1 MKLETS
7 LKNMMLVSA
16 FLLAIC
22 YTFVEGQIIHVDA
35 DANGLNDGT
44 SWDNAY
50 NYLQDGLADAAS
62 APKPAEIRVA
72 QGIYK
77 PDEDT
82 IHPNGTGDRTATF
95 QLINGVTIKGGFAG
109 IGEPDPNARDIEE
122 YETILSGDLDSND
135 VDVNDPRES
144 YDEPS
149 RAENS
154 YHVTTIYDIEET
166 VVLDG
171 FTITAGNANSGY
183 PWEDYSGGGMFNR
196 PRFGGRP
203 TITNCTLTK
212 NSAFMGGGMYNFEN
226 NSVVNNCTFTVNGA
240 DDYGGGIYNA
250 YGNPEFDACTF
261 IGNSADR
268 GGGMFSRRS
277 SPIIDDCLFIDNSA
291 FSGGGISNIGSNQT
305 VNNCILINNSAELF
319 GGGMVNSSHD
329 NTSLNNCIL
338 TANSATVGGGIYGNL
353 SETTLSN
360 CIFTGNLATKGGGIS
375 SDKESKITVNNCTF
389 NGNLAT
395 DGNALAGYSYFGF
408 KPSKYDIRN
417 SIFWDGCGQIWNNDG
432 SEIIISYSDVQCG
445 EMGIYDPCNGL
456 VWGAGNI
463 DVDPCF
469 ADANNGDL
477 HLKSQAGRWD
487 PNSSSWVQDD
497 ITSPC
502 IDAGDPA
509 SPIGYEPF
517 PNGGIINM
525 GAYGGTVEA
534 SKSYFG
540 DPVCGTIVAGDI
552 NGDCIVNFKDFALMA
567 YHWLEQR

>member
-7 LKNMMLVSA
+7 LKSWMLVSA
-16 FLLAIC
+16 LLLAIC
-22 YTFVEGQIIHVDA
+22 YTSAAGQIIYVDV

-62 APKPAEIRVA
+62 SPKPVEIRVA
-72 QGIYK
+72 QGTYK
-77 PDEDT
+77 PDQGASQT
-82 IHPNGTGDRTATF
+82 PGDRYATF
-95 QLINGVTIKGGFAG
+95 QLIDGVTIKGGYAG
-109 IGEPDPNARDIEE
+109 FGEPDPNARDIEL
-122 YETILSGDLDSND
+122 YETILSGDLAGND
-135 VDVNDPRES
+135 VDVNEPREL

-166 VVLDG
+166 VVFDG
-171 FTITAGNANSGY
+171 FTIIAGNANGY
-183 PWEDYSGGGMFNR
+183 PWEYSSGGGLFNR
-196 PRFGGRP
+196 PFLGGRP
-203 TITNCTLTK
+203 TITNCTFTQ
-212 NSAFMGGGMYNFEN
+212 NSARRGGGMYNWQN
-226 NSVVNNCTFTVNGA
+226 NSVVNNCRFASNGA
-240 DDYGGGIYNA
+240 DDGGGGIYDV
-250 YGNPEFDACTF
+250 YGSPEFRACTF
-261 IGNSADR
+261 IGNSAEC
-268 GGGMFSRRS
+268 GGGIVSWDS
-277 SPIIDDCLFIDNSA
+277 NPIVNDCLFIGNSA
-291 FSGGGISNIGSNQT
+291 DFGGAILNVHSKPKL
-305 VNNCILINNSAELF
+305 NNCMLVDNSAEL
-319 GGGMVNSSHD
+319 GGGINNSNCD
-329 NTSLNNCIL
+329 DVSLKNCKIK
-338 TANSATVGGGIYGNL
+338 TNSATVGGGIYGYL

-360 CIFTGNLATKGGGIS
+360 CILAGNSATAGGAIS
-375 SDKESKITVNNCTF
+375 FDEKSKVTVNSCTF

-395 DGNALAGYSYFGF
+395 YGDAVGCYSYFGS

-417 SIFWDGCGQIWNNDG
+417 CILWDGCGEIWNNDG
-432 SEIIISYSDVQCG
+432 SEIIISYSDVQGG
-445 EMGIYDPCNGL
+445 EGGIYDPCNGL

-469 ADANNGDL
+469 ADANNSDF

-487 PNSSSWVQDD
+487 PNSDSWVRDD
-497 ITSPC
+497 VTSPC

-525 GAYGGTVEA
+525 GTYGETAEA

-540 DPVCGTIVAGDI
+540 EPLCETIVAGDI

-567 YHWLEQR
+567 CHWLEQR